1 MMDNLRTAANSV
13 VLKIIFGIIII
24 SFILTGVSGCL
35 IGGSNNY
42 AAKVNDQEIGRSQFE
57 NAVASERN
65 RMQQQLGDQF
75 SELAA
80 NENYMKTMRQQ
91 VLNRLIDESLLDQ
104 YARELGLSV
113 SDAQVKQ
120 AIFQTQAFQTNGKF
134 DNERFG
140 GIVNQ
145 MGMTTDHAQ
154 ALRNQ
159 LTTQQLI
166 NAIAGTDFMLSGES
180 DQLAALVSQQRV
192 VREATIDVNALA
204 AKQTVSDEEIN
215 AYYQQKPGPFH
226 GAGAVPRQLH
236 QNGCGWHAGERF

>member
-1 MMDNLRTAANSV
+1 MA
-13 VLKIIFGIIII
+13 G
-24 SFILTGVSGCL
+24 
-35 IGGSNNY
+35 
-42 AAKVNDQEIGRSQFE
+42 EIGRGQFE

-104 YARELGLSV
+104 YARELGLSI
-113 SDAQVKQ
+113 SDEQVKQ

-134 DNERFG
+134 DNQRFS
-140 GIVNQ
+140 GIVAQ
-145 MGMTTDHAQ
+145 MGMTTDQYAQ

-166 NAIAGTDFMLSGES
+166 NAIAGTDFMLPGES

-192 VREATIDVNALA
+192 VREATINVNA
-204 AKQTVSDEEIN
+204 
-215 AYYQQKPGPFH
+215 PGGKNRPPAMRKSTPSGSRIRPVLWRRSSSASATSKWMPPACRRAPLTTRFSH
-226 GAGAVPRQLH
+226 GTTSTRISSLSRSATAT
-236 QNGCGWHAGERF
+236 A